1 MNDRYVLKRVVN
13 IFLMLLITLL
23 FTFGISMLKGRLMDE
38 VLVYSVMELA
48 FFAVF
53 AFLLEHE
60 RVNRRIADN
69 RETTFRRLSQG
80 YLISWIFILFSA
92 FLPEFLRPVVLV
104 PILMLAYATPQIAL
118 FVGLFLS
125 TMLCLMAGSTMQ
137 ELALCSVMALLGC
150 IAAEAAER
158 ARLHFWYELAVFCIC
173 AIFPGLFY
181 YLTYRETSW
190 VLPLVGAVEGLLAAL
205 LLHFCYDRL
214 ALARRSEISDTLTD
228 ILDDAYPL
236 SRELFGFSKA
246 DYQHAK
252 RVSRAAAR
260 CAALVGAN
268 EAVCAAA
275 GFYYRIGI
283 LEGSSIAKNGVL
295 LAQRECFPED
305 LIRIIS
311 EYNGEDALPST
322 IESAI
327 VHMADAVIKKL
338 EVFDSD
344 TMSSEWNQDMVIYQT
359 LNDYSAQ
366 GLYDKSGLSMNMFLR
381 IREYLVNEKSL
392 VK

>member
-38 VLVYSVMELA
+38 VLVYGVVELA

-60 RVNRRIADN
+60 RVNRRIAGN
-69 RETTFRRLSQG
+69 RETTFRRLFQG

-252 RVSRAAAR
+252 RVSRAAVR

-268 EAVCAAA
+268 EAVCAA
-275 GFYYRIGI
+275 
-283 LEGSSIAKNGVL
+283 
-295 LAQRECFPED
+295 
-305 LIRIIS
+305 
-311 EYNGEDALPST
+311 ALPST